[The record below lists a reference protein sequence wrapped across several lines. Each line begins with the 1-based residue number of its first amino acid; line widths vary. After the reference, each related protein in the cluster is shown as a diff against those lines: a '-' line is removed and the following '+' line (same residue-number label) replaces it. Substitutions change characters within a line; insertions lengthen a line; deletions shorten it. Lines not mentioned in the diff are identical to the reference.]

1 MLRSRRWFSG
11 SVMLPPVV
19 SATRVPEGLAGLL
32 VFAGR
37 NSDKWRLHCTRARWW
52 GVAWPPIMKW
62 LSLQLWRAGGSLVLF
77 GVA

>member
-1 MLRSRRWFSG
+1 MVQWRCYAAAGGIGNACAGGFRRAAC
-11 SVMLPPVV
+11 L
-19 SATRVPEGLAGLL
+19 
-32 VFAGR
+32 FAGR
-37 NSDKWRLHCTRARWW
+37 NSDKWGLHCPRARWW